1 MELIKKRRLAWLGI
15 FLAFSL
21 VAAACGDDD
30 DDAGTDTGSG
40 SEAGGD
46 VSGSINISGSSTVE
60 PITSLAAE
68 AFTGENSG
76 VDIAVDGP
84 GTGDGS
90 SCSAM
95 ARPTSPTP
103 PRTIDD
109 EEAAACE
116 ANGIEYIELQVG
128 YDGMSVL
135 TNANNADAP
144 ECLSFADLY
153 ALIGPE
159 SEGFDNWSDAQA
171 LATELGSTT
180 QFPDA
185 PLELTGPGHRVG
197 HLRLVHRDRAVRHRR
212 GAGLPEDQIETTR
225 PDYASSADDNV
236 IIQNIEAS
244 DTSLGWVGFAFA
256 EEAGDQVTEIPVS
269 AEPGEPQLRRAVRR
283 DDRVISDN
291 SYPLSRPLFIYVST
305 AAADDNPAVVPFVD
319 FYLDGLNQFVEEG
332 GYVTMPDDQV
342 QATVTDG
349 RAADRHR
356 ARARGA
362 GRAARPYGPSRS
374 HRSKSRP

>member
-1 MELIKKRRLAWLGI
+1 VELIKKRRLAWLGV
-15 FLAFSL
+15 FLAFSM

-30 DDAGTDTGSG
+30 DDSTSGDSG
-40 SEAGGD
+40 SDTEGSGD

-68 AFTGENSG
+68 AFTGENG
-76 VDIAVDGP
+76 DVDIAVDGP
-84 GTGDGS
+84 GTGDGFELFCNGETDIS
-90 SCSAM
+90 DAS
-95 ARPTSPTP
+95 
-103 PRTIDD
+103 RTIEE
-109 EEAAACE
+109 EEATACE
-116 ANGIEYIELQVG
+116 GNGIEYVELQVG

-159 SEGFDNWSDAQA
+159 SEGFNNWSDAQA
-171 LATELGSTT
+171 LATELGSST

-185 PLELTGPGHRVG
+185 PLELTGPGTESGTYDSFIEIALSGIAEER
-197 HLRLVHRDRAVRHRR
+197 
-212 GAGLPEDQIETTR
+212 GLPEDQIETTR

-256 EEAGDQVTEIPVS
+256 EEAGDQVTEIPIS
-269 AEPGEPQLRRAVRR
+269 EEPASDPTQCVGPEA
-283 DDRVISDN
+283 DTISDQ

-319 FYLDGLNQFVEEG
+319 YYLENLNQFVEEG
-332 GYVTMPDDQV
+332 GYVAMPDDQV
-342 QATVTDG
+342 QDTVTAWEG
-349 RAADRHR
+349 R
-356 ARARGA
+356 
-362 GRAARPYGPSRS
+362 
-374 HRSKSRP
+374 

>member
-1 MELIKKRRLAWLGI
+1 VELIKKRRLAWLGI
-15 FLAFSL
+15 FLAFTL
-21 VAAACGDDD
+21 VAAACGDDDD

-40 SEAGGD
+40 SDESGGD

-68 AFTGENSG
+68 AFTGENSS

-84 GTGDGS
+84 GTGDGFELFCNGETDIS
-90 SCSAM
+90 DASRA
-95 ARPTSPTP
+95 
-103 PRTIDD
+103 IED

-116 ANGIEYIELQVG
+116 ANSVQYTELQIA
-128 YDGMSVL
+128 YDGISVL

-171 LATELGSTT
+171 LATELGSST

-185 PLELTGPGHRVG
+185 PLELTGPGTESGTYDSFIEIALSGIAEER
-197 HLRLVHRDRAVRHRR
+197 
-212 GAGLPEDQIETTR
+212 GLPEDQIETTR

-236 IIQNIEAS
+236 IIQNVEAS

-269 AEPGEPQLRRAVRR
+269 AEPGGDCVGPEA
-283 DDRVISDN
+283 DTISDT
-291 SYPLSRPLFIYVST
+291 SYPLSRPLFIYPST
-305 AAADDNPAVVPFVD
+305 AAADDNAAVVPFVD
-319 FYLDGLNQFVEEG
+319 FYLDNLDQFVEEA
-332 GYVTMPDDQV
+332 GYVPMPEDQV
-342 QATVTDG
+342 QATVTAWDG
-349 RAADRHR
+349 R
-356 ARARGA
+356 
-362 GRAARPYGPSRS
+362 
-374 HRSKSRP
+374 

>member
-1 MELIKKRRLAWLGI
+1 MELIKKRRLAWLGV
-15 FLAFSL
+15 FLAFSM

-30 DDAGTDTGSG
+30 DDSTSGDSG
-40 SEAGGD
+40 SDTEGSGD

-68 AFTGENSG
+68 AFTGENG
-76 VDIAVDGP
+76 DVDIAVDGP
-84 GTGDGS
+84 GTGDGFELFCNGETDIS
-90 SCSAM
+90 DAS
-95 ARPTSPTP
+95 
-103 PRTIDD
+103 RTIEE
-109 EEAAACE
+109 EEATACE
-116 ANGIEYIELQVG
+116 GNGIEYVELQVG

-159 SEGFDNWSDAQA
+159 SEGFNNWSDAQA
-171 LATELGSTT
+171 LATELGSST

-185 PLELTGPGHRVG
+185 PLELTGPGTESGTYDSFIEIALSGIAEER
-197 HLRLVHRDRAVRHRR
+197 
-212 GAGLPEDQIETTR
+212 GLPEDQIETTR

-256 EEAGDQVTEIPVS
+256 EEAGDQVTEIPIS
-269 AEPGEPQLRRAVRR
+269 EEPASDPTQCVGPEA
-283 DDRVISDN
+283 DTISDQ

-319 FYLDGLNQFVEEG
+319 YYLENLNQFVEEG
-332 GYVTMPDDQV
+332 GYVAMPDDQV
-342 QATVTDG
+342 QDTVTAWEG
-349 RAADRHR
+349 R
-356 ARARGA
+356 
-362 GRAARPYGPSRS
+362 
-374 HRSKSRP
+374 

>member
-1 MELIKKRRLAWLGI
+1 MEFIKRSRLAWLGI
-15 FLAFSL
+15 FLALSL

-30 DDAGTDTGSG
+30 DSSSGGSG
-40 SEAGGD
+40 GDTTEAGAD

-84 GTGDGS
+84 GTGDGFELFCNGETDIS
-90 SCSAM
+90 DASRS
-95 ARPTSPTP
+95 
-103 PRTIDD
+103 IDD

-116 ANGIEYIELQVG
+116 TNSIEYTELQIA

-135 TNANNADAP
+135 TNASNADAP

-171 LATELGSTT
+171 IATELGSTT

-185 PLELTGPGHRVG
+185 ALELTGPGTESG
-197 HLRLVHRDRAVRHRR
+197 TYDSFIEIALSGIAEER
-212 GAGLPEDQIETTR
+212 GVPEDQIETTR

-256 EEAGDQVTEIPVS
+256 EQAGDQVTEIPVS
-269 AEPGEPQLRRAVRR
+269 AEPGGDCVAPDA
-283 DDRVISDN
+283 DTISDT
-291 SYPLSRPLFIYVST
+291 SDAGYPLSRPLFIYPSM
-305 AAADDNPAVVPFVD
+305 AAATDNPAVVPFVD
-319 FYLDGLNQFVEEG
+319 FYLANLDQFVEEG
-332 GYVTMPDDQV
+332 GYVPMPEDQV
-342 QATVTDG
+342 QATVTAWEG
-349 RAADRHR
+349 R
-356 ARARGA
+356 
-362 GRAARPYGPSRS
+362 
-374 HRSKSRP
+374 

>member
-1 MELIKKRRLAWLGI
+1 VELIKKRRLAWLGI

-30 DDAGTDTGSG
+30 DDSSSGASG
-40 SEAGGD
+40 SDSAEGSGD

-68 AFTGENSG
+68 AFTGENG
-76 VDIAVDGP
+76 DVDIAVDGP
-84 GTGDGS
+84 GTGDGFELFCDGQTDIS
-90 SCSAM
+90 DAS
-95 ARPTSPTP
+95 
-103 PRTIDD
+103 RTIEE

-116 ANGIEYIELQVG
+116 ANGIEYVELQVG

-185 PLELTGPGHRVG
+185 PLELTGPGTESGTYDSFIEIALSGIAEER
-197 HLRLVHRDRAVRHRR
+197 
-212 GAGLPEDQIETTR
+212 GLPEDQIETTR

-269 AEPGEPQLRRAVRR
+269 AEPGGDCVGPA
-283 DDRVISDN
+283 DDTISDQ

-305 AAADDNPAVVPFVD
+305 SAADENPAVVPFVD
-319 FYLDGLNQFVEEG
+319 YYLENLNQFVEEG

-342 QATVTDG
+342 QSTVTAWEG
-349 RAADRHR
+349 R
-356 ARARGA
+356 
-362 GRAARPYGPSRS
+362 
-374 HRSKSRP
+374 